1 MKDPECVTFLQWA
14 LPRLGL
20 SWAGYRKVRHQVCKR
35 IARRLDELGLPDT
48 GAYRSWLATHPDEW
62 RVLEGLT
69 PITLSR
75 FYRDRDVF
83 DYLRD
88 ALLPELV
95 RLAAQ
100 RAATTLQA
108 LSLGCASG
116 EEPYTLALLWR
127 LGMRPPAGMRLHVLA
142 TDVNE
147 AVLAR
152 ARRGCYTSGSLA
164 CLPDS
169 WIAQAFDRV
178 DGEYCLRAAYREG
191 VEFLRQDI
199 REQLPHGTFDLVL
212 CRNLAFTYFDG
223 PAQRR
228 VLAALRTRLKPGG
241 ALVIGRRERL
251 PAPVAD
257 LTPCAAVSG
266 IFRKTTRDS

>member
-20 SWAGYRKVRHQVCKR
+20 SWAGYRKVRRQVCKR

-48 GAYRSWLATHPDEW
+48 GAYRAWLATHPDEW

-83 DYLRD
+83 DYLREV
-88 ALLPELV
+88 LLPELAG
-95 RLAAQ
+95 AAA
-100 RAATTLQA
+100 RRGAATLRA

-116 EEPYTLALLWR
+116 EEPYTLSLLWR

-147 AVLAR
+147 TVLAR
-152 ARRGCYTSGSLA
+152 ARRGCYPSSSLA
-164 CLPDS
+164 CLPDG
-169 WIAQAFDRV
+169 WTAQAFEAA

-191 VEFLRQDI
+191 VEFVRQDI
-199 REQLPHGTFDLVL
+199 RERLPDGTFDLVL
-212 CRNLAFTYFDG
+212 CRNLAFTYFDV
-223 PAQRR
+223 PAQCR
-228 VLAALRTRLKPGG
+228 VLAALRARLEPGG

-251 PAPVAD
+251 PVPVAD
-257 LTPCAAVSG
+257 LIPCAAAPG
-266 IFRKTTRDS
+266 IFRKTARGA